1 MSLDKAIEH
10 GKEHRKQYE
19 NGKLY
24 LVSYRDHKKNSL
36 ARHRRDV
43 KLKKNKGMYT
53 DEEV

>member
-19 NGKLY
+19 DGRMY
-24 LVSYRDHKKNSL
+24 LMSYRNHKANSQ

-43 KLKKNKGMYT
+43 KLKKNKGMYI
-53 DEEV
+53 DKEV